1 MTSNIQICFK
11 QCAKEPDGTHKF
23 VPLIIQ
29 VCHLSL
35 AVALVAQPLQQLL
48 QSSGLLMKVGQWV
61 YTVLHSVL
69 PEEVGRDFK
78 FNSRTQ
84 YIIVQVLLTQ
94 QVDLGCGGVYC
105 SLWKVHVGT
114 LM

>member
-1 MTSNIQICFK
+1 M
-11 QCAKEPDGTHKF
+11 
-23 VPLIIQ
+23 
-29 VCHLSL
+29 
-35 AVALVAQPLQQLL
+35 
-48 QSSGLLMKVGQWV
+48 